1 MEKAREFQKSIYLC
15 LINYTKAFDC
25 VDHDKLWKALREM
38 ETPNHLTCLLRNLYW
53 VKKQQLEP
61 CMEQLI
67 GSISRKEYNRAECCH
82 PVCLT
87 YTPNTS

>member
-1 MEKAREFQKSIYLC
+1 MLDYRERKGISEK
-15 LINYTKAFDC
+15 LIDCTKAFDY

-67 GSISRKEYNRAECCH
+67 GSKLRKE
-82 PVCLT
+82 
-87 YTPNTS
+87 